1 METTSDVSP
10 SIDMKAFE
18 QLFAKRMRWASLH
31 LPLSEVE
38 SVVPDLLMDLKKF
51 EQGTSLALLAG
62 LLTHPDYQSNTLRLE
77 LLVALAFVNARGVEQ
92 PDLVDAARWFEMIDQ
107 SEATSG
113 EDAAEDVFVTLVADD
128 QEDFLLLEG
137 LWENAGFYTQC
148 CVDLLSGM
156 PDTPQYKRLR
166 KEVRALLV
174 VADEVCKQSGLTRYQ
189 TGSDK
194 IMAQLIVE
202 DLPQAFELQRRAFLG
217 FEALSSRG
225 VQREDLEPFFNV
237 EKDCEALR
245 THEPG
250 LSQLDRQPL
259 LETADGLIAMLP
271 TAISIALRDHV
282 IAYVLATSQVQNFN
296 RNYAKL
302 LSRKVFETQLFG
314 TFSGCPVHWRSSGV
328 DQYASALIEFD
339 YGHVLAMH
347 FILPSIATHR
357 DGGFKYTAAPRDSMT
372 RDLEVAVAATMAQ
385 SKKSFHAGIHLFV
398 LCGWGKGMGIQI
410 PRIDDLRWK
419 TETIALADLI
429 RLSDLDSMAMGR
441 FWRLQTSVDTLQP
454 AGVEIMNLNGLVNLI
469 GWVELNDGH
478 LIPHAQLEEGRISPE
493 SPLVISPP
501 LNLLRDVRARADYT
515 RDFHVRM
522 DSSGAAHYLER
533 LQKKPY
539 FPNSAD
545 SRIYVSLTALKQGEL
560 VAACLGK
567 PTTWVRLAAPAVTS
581 RDLVYR
587 LWEMLV
593 ARVARIVDATEELAS
608 LSATYSL
615 LFCFEDSQEE
625 FERYDAEVPQ
635 DLGTLIRFRITSAH
649 EATITFLPGY
659 VHAFQNPQNIAERIL
674 SKITIQ
680 ALAALVAKAPMSA
693 VASDILARA
702 VPNDRGRHFHR
713 MHAHAFTDYVRDT
726 LPAKPLVCDDI
737 DSATLRLGLGW
748 TVHEGSNHIE
758 GDAECRAFLN
768 ALVDKRVEHV
778 MAQLQTL
785 NRYKLTKRL
794 LINHAVGE
802 ADEQHWKRTSA
813 AVLGLHGDTPATR
826 STVVEKLSALATTQI
841 CSRILIEMAIC
852 ACPLGDGRIPS
863 NLEIE
868 ALFAEISLLNRLGS
882 WSDGIYYGALEPR
895 LKISPLGEILLT
907 DAFAETVVTPMLS
920 TVMGDRYVRS
930 TPDHDRYYAAP
941 VTLDSTA
948 NLLEDEFL
956 QAWKKEMGFT
966 IDDGRKMLDVL
977 ENDGIVKQEAVLM
990 MTKSQLLNLLGSAAD
1005 QPAALH
1011 FLDRFALVTRDSWS
1025 TPPSGFKGRDIL
1037 PWRFGRRLS
1046 VVSRPIVQLDL
1057 NDDPTYLVLPS
1068 LVRRGFFNVLRGA
1081 HAGTID
1087 QDFFTTPEMRDAWW
1101 GKANEGHTFN
1111 AEVAEMLRSTGW
1123 QALENIEL
1131 SAILK
1136 QKLERAYGD
1145 VDVLA
1150 WHNDRPEVLVI
1161 ECKDLTF
1168 RRNYSE
1174 IAALLSD
1181 YKGARK
1187 NGKPDKLLRHLMRV
1201 DRLQQGLT
1209 QLGRYI
1215 GIETPRICSCLI
1227 VGGIVPMQFAKVPA
1241 LESTFVGDL
1250 ETLLQH
1256 LDHSS
1261 AKL

>member
-1 METTSDVSP
+1 METTPDVSP
-10 SIDMKAFE
+10 SIDKKALE
-18 QLFAKRMRWASLH
+18 ELFAKRMRWASLH

-38 SVVPDLLMDLKKF
+38 SVVPDLIMDLKMF
-51 EQGTSLALLAG
+51 EQRASLALLAG

-77 LLVALAFVNARGVEQ
+77 LLVALAFVHARGVKQ
-92 PDLVDAARWFEMIDQ
+92 PELVDAARWFEMIDE

-148 CVDLLSGM
+148 CVHLLSGM
-156 PDTPQYKRLR
+156 PNTPHYTRLC

-194 IMAQLIVE
+194 IMAQLVVE
-202 DLPQAFELQRRAFLG
+202 DLPQSFELQQRAFLA
-217 FEALSSRG
+217 FDVLRSRG
-225 VQREDLEPFFNV
+225 VQRKDLEPFLNIDV
-237 EKDCEALR
+237 DCEVLR

-259 LETADGLIAMLP
+259 LETADGLIVMLP
-271 TAISIALRDHV
+271 TSISIALRDHV
-282 IAYVLATSQVQNFN
+282 IAYVLATGQVQNFN

-302 LSRKVFETQLFG
+302 LSRKIFETQLFG

-328 DQYASALIEFD
+328 DQYASAMIEFD
-339 YGHVLAMH
+339 HGHLLVMH
-347 FILPSIATHR
+347 FILPSIVIHR
-357 DGGFKYTAAPRDSMT
+357 DGGFKYMAAPRDSMT
-372 RDLEVAVAATMAQ
+372 RDLQVAVTASLAQ
-385 SKKSFHAGIHLFV
+385 ANNSFQAGIHLFV
-398 LCGWGKGMGIQI
+398 LCGWGKGMGIKVPHI
-410 PRIDDLRWK
+410 EDSRWK
-419 TETIALADLI
+419 CETIALADLI
-429 RLSDLDSMAMGR
+429 RLSDLDSMVIRR
-441 FWRLQTSVDTLQP
+441 FWRLQKSVDALHP
-454 AGVEIMNLNGLVNLI
+454 AGVEILNLNGVVNLI

-478 LIPHAQLEEGRISPE
+478 LIPHAQLEEGRVSPE

-501 LNLLRDVRARADYT
+501 LNLLRDIRARADYT
-515 RDFHVRM
+515 RDFHVQKE
-522 DSSGAAHYLER
+522 SSGTAHYVER

-539 FPNSAD
+539 FPNAAD
-545 SRIYVSLTALKQGEL
+545 SRIYVSLTALQQGEL

-567 PTTWVRLAAPAVTS
+567 PTIWVRLAAPAFTS

-587 LWEMLV
+587 LWEMLI
-593 ARVARIVDATEELAS
+593 ARVARIVDATEELAP

-615 LFCFEDSQEE
+615 LFCFEDSQKE
-625 FERYDAEVPQ
+625 FERYDAEIPQ
-635 DLGTLIRFRITSAH
+635 DLNTLVRFQSTSAH

-659 VHAFQNPQNIAERIL
+659 VHAFQSTLNIAEHTL
-674 SKITIQ
+674 TKITVQ

-693 VASDILARA
+693 VASEILARA

-726 LPAKPLVCDDI
+726 LPAKPLICDEI
-737 DSATLRLGLGW
+737 DSAMLRLGLGW
-748 TVHEGSNHIE
+748 TVHEGANHIE

-778 MAQLQTL
+778 IAQLQTL
-785 NRYKLTKRL
+785 NRYELTKRL
-794 LINHAVGE
+794 LVNHAVGE
-802 ADEQHWKRTSA
+802 AEEQHWKRTSA
-813 AVLGLHGDTPATR
+813 AILGLHGDTPATR
-826 STVVEKLSALATTQI
+826 CTVVEQLSALAATQI

-852 ACPLGDGRIPS
+852 ACPLGDGRNPS

-895 LKISPLGEILLT
+895 LKISPLGEILLA
-907 DAFAETVVTPMLS
+907 DAFAEAVVNPMLS

-930 TPDHDRYYAAP
+930 APGHDQYYSAP
-941 VTLDSTA
+941 LTLDSTA
-948 NLLEDEFL
+948 HLLEDEFL
-956 QAWKKEMGFT
+956 RAWNTEMGFT
-966 IDDGRKMLDVL
+966 IDDGRKMLDAL
-977 ENDGIVKQEAVLM
+977 ENDGIVKQEAVL
-990 MTKSQLLNLLGSAAD
+990 TLKKSQLLNVLVSATKL
-1005 QPAALH
+1005 PAALH
-1011 FLDRFALVTRDSWS
+1011 FLDRFALATRQSWS

-1046 VVSRPIVQLDL
+1046 VVSRPIIQLDL
-1057 NDDPTYLVLPS
+1057 NEDPIYLVSPS

-1111 AEVAEMLRSTGW
+1111 AEVAQTLRSAGW
-1123 QALENIEL
+1123 QAIENIEL

-1150 WHNDRPEVLVI
+1150 WHNGRTEVLVI

-1181 YKGARK
+1181 YKGERK
-1187 NGKPDKLLRHLMRV
+1187 KGKPDKLLRHLMRV

-1209 QLGRYI
+1209 QLGRYT
-1215 GIETPRICSCLI
+1215 GIESPRIRSCLI
-1227 VGGIVPMQFAKVPA
+1227 VGGVVPMQFAKVSA
-1241 LESTFVGDL
+1241 LEGTFVGDVQ
-1250 ETLLQH
+1250 TLLQNLGH
-1256 LDHSS
+1256 ANSRL
-1261 AKL
+1261 